1 MANPLDFWKRMLY
14 WLICVEQFSPPCLS
28 APPFLFLTQTPLI
41 LHLLQIPDAHDC
53 LLACHSKCKIMSCQ
67 EHKARIH
74 SNSNWLTEHTEPNV
88 DWETST
94 VSVIPYV
101 NLAPLVVR
109 CRHWLDLGFRDFVI
123 ENVCQNVMQH
133 PIPDSRRKPLK
144 ILVLYIFISFIF
156 EVTNKSLPKS
166 QVLNTLGI
174 SARIRR
180 DCLASNSL
188 WCSHWPGHPILVMY
202 PSVNGVTVEWVC
214 IVWIIKTYQNKK
226 SSLAIWI
233 LLLHGFNRILCC
245 VCNHIGSHTRTQNC
259 DVQTH
264 SGLWCCA
271 CGKGLAPDV

>member
-1 MANPLDFWKRMLY
+1 MHTTACLVVTPNAKSWVVKSTRLEFIDF
-14 WLICVEQFSPPCLS
+14 IG
-28 APPFLFLTQTPLI
+28 
-41 LHLLQIPDAHDC
+41 
-53 LLACHSKCKIMSCQ
+53 
-67 EHKARIH
+67 
-74 SNSNWLTEHTEPNV
+74 SNSNWLTEHTEPV
-88 DWETST
+88 DWERLDCFSH
-94 VSVIPYV
+94 SLRQLGASGCSLSP
-101 NLAPLVVR
+101 LAWPGIS
-109 CRHWLDLGFRDFVI
+109 WFRDRKRLP
-123 ENVCQNVMQH
+123 ECNATSH
-133 PIPDSRRKPLK
+133 SRFPKK
-144 ILVLYIFISFIF
+144 TFEDFSFISIYIWSYKQIF
-156 EVTNKSLPKS
+156 AKI
-166 QVLNTLGI
+166 LNTLGI

-271 CGKGLAPDV
+271 CGKGLAPDVY